1 MNNDQKL
8 QQLEEYRAQ
17 ALEKLSGMS
26 EYLSNSE
33 DVDYTT
39 IISLAQ
45 STGNAELFGKAL
57 EKIDQIENE
66 QDRSEALLS
75 FLDGIEYAIADDV
88 HRQEPA
94 QSEAA

>member
-1 MNNDQKL
+1 LVVFLKT
-8 QQLEEYRAQ
+8 
-17 ALEKLSGMS
+17 K
-26 EYLSNSE
+26 
-33 DVDYTT
+33 
-39 IISLAQ
+39 I
-45 STGNAELFGKAL
+45 